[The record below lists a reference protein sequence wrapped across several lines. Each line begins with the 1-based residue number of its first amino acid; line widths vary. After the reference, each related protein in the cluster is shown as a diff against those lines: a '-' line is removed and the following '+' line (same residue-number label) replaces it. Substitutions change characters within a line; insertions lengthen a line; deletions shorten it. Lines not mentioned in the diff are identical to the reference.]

1 MTKRNVSLL
10 FGAFLGNSL
19 RTGGRSLGDQQ
30 GIALSPKY
38 LVRRALV
45 RGACCPY
52 EEPSPEARHLQ
63 VMAERARA
71 GLTAHD
77 LPHQT
82 SPLALQHKVN
92 ENLKGLILEVKAWTG
107 LHY

>member
-1 MTKRNVSLL
+1 ML
-10 FGAFLGNSL
+10 
-19 RTGGRSLGDQQ
+19 
-30 GIALSPKY
+30 LSPKY

-45 RGACCPY
+45 RGACCPR
-52 EEPSPEARHLQ
+52 EEPSPEARGVLQ
-63 VMAERARA
+63 VMAEWARA

-82 SPLALQHKVN
+82 SPLALQHKLN

-107 LHY
+107 LRY